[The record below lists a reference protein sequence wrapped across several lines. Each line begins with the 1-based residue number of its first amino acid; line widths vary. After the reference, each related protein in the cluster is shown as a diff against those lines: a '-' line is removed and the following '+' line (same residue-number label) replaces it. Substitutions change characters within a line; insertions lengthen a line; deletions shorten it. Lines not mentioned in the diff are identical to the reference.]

1 MSTNKIF
8 RNKNL
13 CRHPFC
19 QECIAKYIESK
30 VQDSNT
36 AKIECP
42 GLRCE
47 QFLDPFSC
55 KSMIPPSLFSKWYGI
70 LCEDYVLGFE
80 RSYCPNRNCMGLV
93 VNECERKGTLKKA
106 RCPNCKRWFC
116 FRCKSN
122 WHAGYRCE
130 EIGDLLGDR
139 NDMLFGRLVKS
150 KNWVRCPGCGHCV
163 ERRDGCP
170 VMKCRLFSS
179 LFLFSFLFSYL
190 YMYIGACYLTI
201 IVRYCSFTKWVVK
214 SRTDYYFSEKIIL

>member
-1 MSTNKIF
+1 MPRDGI
-8 RNKNL
+8 
-13 CRHPFC
+13 C
-19 QECIAKYIESK
+19 
-30 VQDSNT
+30 
-36 AKIECP
+36 
-42 GLRCE
+42 CE

-55 KSMIPPSLFSKWYGI
+55 KSMIPPSLFSKWCDI

-80 RSYCPNRNCMGLV
+80 RSYCPNRNCMALV

-170 VMKCRLFSS
+170 VMKCRCNTYFCYKCGGKCPSGCLCKEKGDIYIHYYQLPTMFA
-179 LFLFSFLFSYL
+179 LFLQFLVAVL
-190 YMYIGACYLTI
+190 L
-201 IVRYCSFTKWVVK
+201 
-214 SRTDYYFSEKIIL
+214 